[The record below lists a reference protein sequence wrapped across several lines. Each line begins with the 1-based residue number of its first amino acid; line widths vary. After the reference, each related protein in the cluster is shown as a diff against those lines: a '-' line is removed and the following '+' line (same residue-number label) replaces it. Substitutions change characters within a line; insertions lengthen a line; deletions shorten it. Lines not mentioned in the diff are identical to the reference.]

1 MIQAFHHL
9 RRLIEMKNNIKLMYG
24 IAFLQGL
31 VFYAPIATLYRTSAG
46 LSLFD
51 ISLIESISYVLMI
64 VFEIPWGVL
73 ADRIGYRR
81 TMIICSLLYFL
92 SKIIFWQADTFLM
105 FLTERILISIV
116 FAGLSGVDT
125 SILYL
130 SAEEGQSQ
138 KVFSI
143 FGTLGTMGM
152 IAASFVCAVFVGTN
166 YRFAGWLTIFP
177 YALAAVL
184 PFFLQEVKQQEEKKQ
199 TVHHVVKA
207 LKETVHNHRFLLLI
221 ISGGV
226 LSETVHMITVFL
238 NQPKYTETGM
248 DASAISLVYIAMM
261 LVGLL
266 EVYSAR
272 FAKRTGKR
280 MAGIILFACAIAA
293 SIMLAFTSKAYIA
306 VISIGIVNIVY
317 ALFQPLF
324 SACEHDSITAADRA
338 TVISAGALIAD
349 AVAVIIDLVMGQL
362 ADISLTLSFLAG
374 GAFLLV
380 GGILFA
386 LVFQRKEIA

>member
-1 MIQAFHHL
+1 
-9 RRLIEMKNNIKLMYG
+9 MKNNIKLMYG

-31 VFYAPIATLYRTSAG
+31 VFYAPIAALYRTSAG

-64 VFEIPWGVL
+64 VFEIPCGVL

-81 TMIICSLLYFL
+81 TMIICNLLYFL
-92 SKIIFWQADTFLM
+92 SKIVFWKAYTFGM
-105 FLTERILISIV
+105 FLTERILISVV

-138 KVFSI
+138 KAFSI

-152 IAASFVCAVFVGTN
+152 IAASFICAASVGTN

-184 PFFLQEVKQQEEKKQ
+184 PFFLHEVKQQEEQKQ
-199 TVHHVVKA
+199 TMHHVLAV
-207 LKETVHNHRFLLLI
+207 LRETVHDRRFLLLI
-221 ISGGV
+221 ISGGL
-226 LSETVHMITVFL
+226 LSETAHMVTVFL

-248 DASAISLVYIAMM
+248 DASAISLVYIVMM

-266 EVYSAR
+266 EAYSAR

-280 MAGIILFACAIAA
+280 MAGIILFACAMAA
-293 SIMLAFTSKAYIA
+293 SIMLAFASEAYMA

-317 ALFQPLF
+317 AMFQPLF
-324 SACEHDSITAADRA
+324 SACEHDAAASADRA

-349 AVAVIIDLVMGQL
+349 AVAVVIDLVMGQL
-362 ADISLTLSFLAG
+362 ADVSLMLSFLAG
-374 GAFLLV
+374 GAFLLAGSV
-380 GGILFA
+380 LFA
-386 LVFQRKEIA
+386 AVFQKRTAV